1 VLRRE
6 NIARTRFCTAQ
17 PGKIRPVQWIVVG
30 VAVVA
35 ALGIAWAVVRN
46 VRRGRALRQQF
57 GPEYARVLAEQG
69 DREIAELELE
79 QRRRRRMALEIR
91 PLDADLRGRYTRRLE
106 ELQAGFDTRPAE
118 AVSEIDSLVVL
129 IMQALGYPAESF
141 RQSVADISVDHP
153 DAAQEYRAA
162 RALATWEGPG
172 DPSAEQLRTAFT
184 HYEALVRELLAG
196 PADEG

>member
-1 VLRRE
+1 ME
-6 NIARTRFCTAQ
+6 
-17 PGKIRPVQWIVVG
+17 WILIG
-30 VAVVA
+30 VAVVVV
-35 ALGIAWAVVRN
+35 LGIGWAVVRN
-46 VRRGRALRQQF
+46 VRRGRALREQF
-57 GPEYARVLAEQG
+57 GPEYTRVLAEQG

-91 PLDADLRGRYTRRLE
+91 PLEAELRARYARRLE
-106 ELQAGFDTRPAE
+106 ELRAEFDARPAE
-118 AVSEIDSLVVL
+118 AVAEVDSLVVV

-162 RALATWEGPG
+162 RALATWDGPG

-184 HYEALVRELLAG
+184 HYDALVRELLTG
-196 PADEG
+196 PAADGA